1 MSDLFDQ
8 LPDGQYPP
16 PTSRR
21 EVHAARRGRRKN
33 SNHTLRTGIIL
44 TILLGGLIGGGY
56 LGYHHLQEVVTGRFF
71 TAAADYEGP
80 GDDPV
85 EVVIP
90 PGASGRLMGA
100 ILFDNEVVAS
110 AESFEQAFRNNPQS
124 AGIQPGTYSLLTH
137 MRAADAVAALVSGA
151 RIETMVTIPEG
162 FTVAQIL
169 QRVSDETDITQADL
183 EAALAD
189 PAAIGLPAV
198 AEGNPEG
205 WLFPATYRVEP
216 TTTAT
221 SLLSD
226 MVARTL
232 GELDQRGVNPENRED
247 VLIKASLVEREARHD
262 EDRPKV
268 ARAILNR
275 IDANMTLDIDA
286 AVAYGL
292 GISGTQLTRAHL
304 ADPENPFNT
313 YQHVGLPPAPIANPG
328 AASIEAV
335 THPADGPWLFW
346 VTVNLAT
353 GETKFTETYAQH
365 QQYVAELRA
374 WQAANPGFGQPT
386 DPAEQALPEDA
397 AVTEPTEAN
406 E

>member
-1 MSDLFDQ
+1 VSDLFDQ
-8 LPDGQYPP
+8 VPQGQYP
-16 PTSRR
+16 TRSSRR
-21 EVHAARRGRRKN
+21 EAAAAAARRDRRDRG
-33 SNHTLRTGIIL
+33 HGLRTGIIL
-44 TILLGGLIGGGY
+44 TILLAALIGGGY
-56 LGYHHLQEVVTGRFF
+56 VGYHRLQEAVTGRFF
-71 TAAADYEGP
+71 TEAADYPGP
-80 GDDPV
+80 GDEPI

-110 AESFEQAFRNNPQS
+110 AESFEQAFRNNPQAS
-124 AGIQPGTYSLLTH
+124 GIQPGTYALMTH

-151 RIETMVTIPEG
+151 RVETMVTIPEG
-162 FTVAQIL
+162 FTAAQIFDRITS
-169 QRVSDETDITQADL
+169 QTDITQEELD
-183 EAALAD
+183 AALAD
-189 PAAIGLPAV
+189 PASIGLPAI

-216 TTTAT
+216 STTAT

-226 MVARTL
+226 MVGRTL
-232 GELDQRGVNPENRED
+232 HELDQRGVNPEDRED

-275 IDANMTLDIDA
+275 LDAGMTLDIDA

-292 GISGTQLTRAHL
+292 GISGTQLTRANL
-304 ADPENPFNT
+304 ADAENPYNT
-313 YQHVGLPPAPIANPG
+313 YQHTGLPPTPIANPG

-353 GETKFTETYAQH
+353 GETKFTETYAEH

-386 DPAEQALPEDA
+386 ATE
-397 AVTEPTEAN
+397 EPTGDGN
-406 E
+406 